1 MKTGVERG
9 VERAGIR
16 RRGEGTGTK
25 PVPETG
31 RAAAAAAEMT
41 PRTGGVRDTEAAA
54 EGTPRVR
61 YRKVFACAAEAID
74 SPDEEQS

>member
-1 MKTGVERG
+1 MKISVERG

-31 RAAAAAAEMT
+31 RAAL
-41 PRTGGVRDTEAAA
+41 PCDTALFSRRLVPSLAPE
-54 EGTPRVR
+54 TLIPV
-61 YRKVFACAAEAID
+61 AEA
-74 SPDEEQS
+74 PPKTRLRLTA